1 MGRWQHQTF
10 ERKPRDFYPTPIEA
24 AMPLKPHLPKE
35 FEFIEPCAG
44 NGILVEHLE
53 SFGGKCISATDIE
66 PQVDTIK
73 EANAF
78 EIEHD
83 GLVITNPPWDRKIL
97 HPMIEHFTKSDE
109 GCWLLFD
116 AAWMHTKQSE
126 PYMKWCRKIVSIGRV
141 KWIPDT
147 GMVGKDDSCWYYFNR
162 YGNGTEFFGRKQY
175 GQLDLYT

>member
-1 MGRWQHQTF
+1 MGRWQHKTF

-24 AMPLKPHLPKE
+24 VMPLKPHLPEE

-66 PQVDTIK
+66 PQVDTIT

-78 EIEHD
+78 SIEHN

-97 HPMIEHFTKSDE
+97 HPMIEHFTKSDK

-126 PYMKWCRKIVSIGRV
+126 SYMKWCRKIVSIGRV
-141 KWIPDT
+141 KWIPDS

-175 GQLDLYT
+175 GSLDFYT

>member
-1 MGRWQHQTF
+1 
-10 ERKPRDFYPTPIEA
+10 
-24 AMPLKPHLPKE
+24 MPLKPHLPEK

-66 PQVDTIK
+66 PQVDTII

-78 EIEHD
+78 SIEHD

-97 HPMIEHFTKSDE
+97 HPMIEHFTKSDK

-141 KWIPDT
+141 KWIPDS

-175 GQLDLYT
+175 GQLDIYT